1 MSGILKN
8 NIKENFKNVL
18 VAIFT
23 LISILGCISNFDIY
37 NNKIIFNGN
46 NFIYIIIFFVF
57 YYLAKRIISYKDK
70 RLSITSIIFS
80 FIISSIY
87 IISYMASN
95 YFLDNIVLSSKM
107 FLLFIIGKFLT
118 VFLLFYIIIKLI
130 YVKLNN
136 INIIKQKVELKLFTD
151 NKRSIFFITF
161 IIFLAYIPYIIDS
174 FPGNLTYDFAIQI
187 RQALNYEPL
196 VNHHPFISTKLIGLC
211 LCAGNLIC
219 NYNIGIF
226 IYTLIQCLANCLAF
240 SIIIYYMAK
249 KNVSIKYRIIT
260 LLFFI
265 LLPIFGFYS
274 VWLTKDILF
283 TICITMITIGMI
295 EMSYNKNIV
304 NSKKYI
310 LFMILF
316 LLLSMLFRK
325 NGLYVVLI
333 IFGISI
339 IFNRKNWLKILL
351 IFCIPVV
358 IFKVIDGPVRKN
370 MQIDDG
376 SSMEMYSIPAQQMAR
391 IYTYNK
397 EDLTDEQFRKIETYI
412 LDENINQIYDPLLS
426 DPIKAKLNEYEINNN
441 KSKFIKFFIELAIKY
456 PKQTLESFACTT
468 YRFYYLN
475 NEVERGLGQYKSQS
489 IYVIDNMLPKDM
501 NVNSNIK
508 SNRLL
513 DKIDNIMY
521 ENDIPILSTL
531 LGSGIYVNIYIICI
545 GYLIY
550 TKRYKLI
557 IGFLPVFL
565 VLLTQLA
572 GPVVDQRYSYSLFT
586 CFPVLVGIT
595 IFLNKSNNVN
605 KEEQDEY

>member
-1 MSGILKN
+1 MRENLKN
-8 NIKENFKNVL
+8 NIKENFRKVL
-18 VAIFT
+18 IAIFT
-23 LISILGCISNFDIY
+23 LTSVYGYFSKFDIY
-37 NNKIIFNGN
+37 NNKIIYNGN

-57 YYLAKRIISYKDK
+57 YYLVKSVISYKDK
-70 RLSITSIIFS
+70 RLSIISITFS
-80 FIISSIY
+80 FIVSTIY
-87 IISYMASN
+87 IISYATSN
-95 YFLDNIVLSSKM
+95 YFLGNVILSSKM
-107 FLLFIIGKFLT
+107 FLLFILGKFLA

-130 YVKLNN
+130 YEKLNN
-136 INIIKQKVELKLFTD
+136 VSITKTQNEMKLFTS
-151 NKRSIFFITF
+151 NKRSIFLTAF

-187 RQALNYEPL
+187 RQALNYEPII
-196 VNHHPFISTKLIGLC
+196 NHHPFISTKFIGLC
-211 LCAGNLIC
+211 LKAGNLIY

-226 IYTLIQCLANCLAF
+226 IYTIIQCLANCFAF
-240 SIIIYYMAK
+240 SFIIYYMAK
-249 KNVSIKYRIIT
+249 KNISTKYRIIA

-283 TICITMITIGMI
+283 TICITIITIGMI
-295 EMSYNKNIV
+295 EMSHNKNVV

-310 LFMILF
+310 LFMMLF

-325 NGLYVVLI
+325 NGLYVALI
-333 IFGISI
+333 LFGISI

-351 IFCIPVV
+351 IFCIPVI
-358 IFKVIDGPVRKN
+358 IFKVIDGPIRKN
-370 MQIDDG
+370 LHIDDG

-397 EDLTDEQFRKIETYI
+397 ENLTEEESRKIETYI

-426 DPIKAKLNEYEINNN
+426 DPVKAKLNEYEINNN
-441 KSKFIKFFIELAIKY
+441 KGEFIKFFIKLAIKY
-456 PKQTLESFACTT
+456 PKQTFESFTCTT

-501 NVNSNIK
+501 NVNSNIN
-508 SNRLL
+508 SISLL
-513 DKIDNIMY
+513 DKIDGVIY
-521 ENDIPILSTL
+521 EKDIPILTTL
-531 LGSGIYVNIYIICI
+531 LGSGIYVNVYIICI

-550 TKRYKLI
+550 TKRYRLI
-557 IGFLPVFL
+557 IGFLPIFL

-586 CFPVLVGIT
+586 CFPVLIGIT
-595 IFLNKSNNVN
+595 IFMNKSNNIN
-605 KEEQDEY
+605 KEAQNEC